1 MQRFYMFHSFSKFHR
16 NSIAAA
22 SLFLA
27 AKVNCDLQL
36 QLLTDNQLEML
47 SVTNILT
54 ILG

>member
-36 QLLTDNQLEML
+36 QLLTDNQLL